1 MDPRGGGVG
10 GVGVGVGVGDGGG
23 GGSDD
28 DGDAGGAMANTG
40 ASRTAVLRDMGA
52 VFAGTV
58 RPHAR

>member
-10 GVGVGVGVGDGGG
+10 GVGVGDGGG

-40 ASRTAVLRDMGA
+40 VSRTAVLRDMGA
-52 VFAGTV
+52 AFAGTV
-58 RPHAR
+58 RPLAR

>member
-10 GVGVGVGVGDGGG
+10 GVGVGDGGG

-28 DGDAGGAMANTG
+28 GDADGAMANTG
-40 ASRTAVLRDMGA
+40 VSRTAVLRDMGA